1 MLGLALIVLAVAN
14 VARVARPTDH
24 ERAPPTHA
32 VNIGVAARVPTET
45 ASSTASVAPTG
56 TPTASV
62 APTATPNDW
71 SSLTAVALDI
81 GLAGV
86 DEHVAARVRRD
97 YAAQQRRACRRRR
110 RRARRVRR
118 RLSLRRRR
126 VRTRRALTAVAL
138 DSGSRADEGAAW
150 TSSRHRHP
158 LPHPPPHSHPRS
170 ISPPQMQ

>member
-1 MLGLALIVLAVAN
+1 MLVDAREPDVERDAAEAAAAAKRERTAAAEAREKERVAARVPAVARARGMLGLALIVLAVAN

-86 DEHVAARVRRD
+86 SAG
-97 YAAQQRRACRRRR
+97 
-110 RRARRVRR
+110 
-118 RLSLRRRR
+118 LR
-126 VRTRRALTAVAL
+126 
-138 DSGSRADEGAAW
+138 GAAAAFVP
-150 TSSRHRHP
+150 TEAASSTA
-158 LPHPPPHSHPRS
+158 
-170 ISPPQMQ
+170 IGDT